1 MNDNPI
7 QPVQS
12 EVFED
17 NPDLSVDDVCQ
28 VCRVSIEEIHII
40 VEEGI
45 VEPVGR
51 TVGHWRF
58 RATSVQRIRSA
69 VQLHQDLG
77 INWAGAAL
85 ALELLDE
92 LRELRARLRRLE
104 SHSRS
109 KLIP

>member
-1 MNDNPI
+1 MTDNPM

-12 EVFED
+12 EVLED
-17 NPDLSVDDVCQ
+17 NPDLSVDDVCR

-40 VEEGI
+40 VDEGI

-51 TVGHWRF
+51 TAGHWRF

-69 VQLHQDLG
+69 AQLHQDLR
-77 INWAGAAL
+77 IDWAGAAL
-85 ALELLDE
+85 ALDLLDE

-104 SHSRS
+104 GHCRS
-109 KLIP
+109 KVIP